1 MKPINVA
8 RFMRVFSF
16 VAMMTL
22 AIEVKLGHLDDNM
35 WVFPLVSLVLLYMH
49 IVSWSLIDAYKK
61 EQQNP

>member
-8 RFMRVFSF
+8 KFLRVFSF

-22 AIEVKLGHLDDNM
+22 ALEVKLGHFDECM

-49 IVSWSLIDAYKK
+49 IVSWSLIDEYQK
-61 EQQNP
+61 EQQ